1 MNPKIRQWE
10 RDPVLRAN
18 GYHQTELNG
27 YILVYRVIE
36 RKGLSRSLCRP
47 SFGNKTDCFAF
58 VFDNY

>member
-10 RDPVLRAN
+10 CDPVLRAN

-36 RKGLSRSLCRP
+36 CKGLR
-47 SFGNKTDCFAF
+47 
-58 VFDNY
+58 